1 MLKTNAYDLLVVG
14 AGIFGITTALEMK
27 TRGYHVAVLDPG
39 PLPHP
44 LAASTDISKVVR
56 MEYGSDEA
64 YMALAERAYLGWL
77 QWNQEFSEALFHNIG
92 VTMLTR
98 RPMAPGGFEY
108 ESYHLLCK
116 RGHTPERLTEET
128 ISREFPAWKPGAFV
142 DGFFHAQGGYVE
154 SGRVVAALVRQAQ
167 TKGIALYPDH
177 LVEALIKEDHHV
189 KGVRTR
195 SGDTFSAEQ
204 VVVASGAWTP
214 LLLQELAPILKIT
227 GHPVFHLKPAN
238 PDLFTPPHFV
248 VFTADIAQTGWYGFP
263 LHPREQVVKIANH
276 GGGQVLHPEHDKRV
290 VTDHDIKEL
299 RAFLAATFPAL
310 SDAPLVATRRCLYV
324 DTPDGDFW
332 IDRHPHYA
340 GLTVATGDSGHGFK
354 FAPILG
360 GLIADVIEGKPNGWH
375 PKFRWRPILTHEVSM
390 EAARYRGAV

>member
-1 MLKTNAYDLLVVG
+1 MLKTDAYDLLVVG

-27 TRGYHVAVLDPG
+27 TRGYHVAVFDPG

-64 YMALAERAYLGWL
+64 YMALVEQAYLGWL
-77 QWNQEFSEALFHNIG
+77 QWNEELSDTLFHDIG

-98 RPMAPGGFEY
+98 RPMAPGDFEY

-116 RGHTPERLTEET
+116 RGHAPLRLTEET
-128 ISREFPAWKPGAFV
+128 ISRRFPAWKPGAFV
-142 DGFFHAQGGYVE
+142 DGFFHAQGGYAE
-154 SGRVVAALVRQAQ
+154 SGRVVATLVRQAQ
-167 TKGIALYPDH
+167 VKGITLYPDH
-177 LVEALIKEDHHV
+177 MVEALIEEDHHV

-195 SGDTFSAEQ
+195 SGDTFYAEH

-238 PDLFTPPHFV
+238 LDLFTPPHFV
-248 VFTADIAQTGWYGFP
+248 VFNADIAQTGWYGFP

-276 GGGQVLHPEHDKRV
+276 GVGQVLHPEHDKRV
-290 VTDHDIKEL
+290 VTKNDVEQL

-324 DTPDGDFW
+324 DTTQVSQSLRV
-332 IDRHPHYA
+332 I
-340 GLTVATGDSGHGFK
+340 VVMDSS
-354 FAPILG
+354 LRRSSV
-360 GLIADVIEGKPNGWH
+360 D
-375 PKFRWRPILTHEVSM
+375 
-390 EAARYRGAV
+390 